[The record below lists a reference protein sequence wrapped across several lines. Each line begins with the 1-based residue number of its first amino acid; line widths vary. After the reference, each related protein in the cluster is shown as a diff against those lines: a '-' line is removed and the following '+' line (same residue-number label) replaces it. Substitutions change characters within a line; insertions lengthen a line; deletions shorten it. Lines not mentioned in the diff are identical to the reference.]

1 MIFTKE
7 TIQKKE
13 CSITTIKYATKES
26 DSHFFDR
33 KTMKFFGQRMSDF
46 KKKVINDRVF
56 IYATSRLNFD
66 GKRVSDICSIR
77 EVIVKGPD
85 KLALKFCDNE
95 TKTLLKC
102 FI

>member
-7 TIQKKE
+7 TIQTRE
-13 CSITTIKYATKES
+13 CNITTIKYATQDS
-26 DSHFFDR
+26 DHHFFDR

-46 KKKVINDRVF
+46 RKKVLNGRVF

-66 GKRVSDICSIR
+66 GKRVPDICSIR
-77 EVIVKGPD
+77 EVTVRSPD
-85 KLALKFCDNE
+85 KLSLKVCNE
-95 TKTLLKC
+95 EIETLLKC